1 MDFSSDTWTKCH
13 CTSPPRVAAFQQL
26 TEYKKDRRRRHVSVV
41 SQDTP
46 RNGQGV
52 SGNSEPSLDS
62 IEDRAATWM
71 DSPKGDV
78 LPFCPREQ
86 YGQSF
91 RKMIT
96 DGSGDLA
103 GKMHLETRCADA
115 PGDELGGVRQYRR
128 SEIDHF
134 KSGGFA
140 ADNAGC
146 TAIREQQGSKHVC

>member
-1 MDFSSDTWTKCH
+1 
-13 CTSPPRVAAFQQL
+13 
-26 TEYKKDRRRRHVSVV
+26 VSVV
-41 SQDTP
+41 SQDAP
-46 RNGQGV
+46 RHGQGV

-134 KSGGFA
+134 KSGGLA

-146 TAIREQQGSKHVC
+146 TAIRELQGREQFVEPVAFLQVQRAQLDCEDENPSLAIRTEDMASE